1 MKYKKLKGSGLEIS
15 EVGLG
20 TLTFGEQVNQK
31 TADEIVGYA
40 YEHGVTY
47 FDTAD
52 VYVNGQSEEILGNS
66 IKDIRNH
73 IILASKVGLP
83 TGKGPN
89 EKGLSRKRIVE
100 SVEKSLKRLQTDYLD
115 IYFLHVPDSETPLEE
130 TLDAANDLVRSGK
143 IRYYAVSNYAAWQIG
158 DAVWTA
164 KERRLAAP
172 IGTQNVYNLL
182 TRDIERELVPYV
194 NAHEIGLLV
203 YNPIA
208 GGLLSG
214 KYKDID
220 QFIRNT
226 RFDLKKNYQE
236 RYWNIPNFEAVK
248 RLSGAA
254 EVEGLSILEF
264 SLKWIQEKEYVT
276 STILGVSKLEQL
288 KQNLAVYDMP
298 ELSERLKLIAD
309 QVWDDLSNKRFQY
322 NR

>member
-52 VYVNGQSEEILGNS
+52 IYVNGQSEEILGNS
-66 IKDIRNH
+66 IKGIRNH

-115 IYFLHVPDSETPLEE
+115 IYFLHVPDSGTPLEE

-182 TRDIERELVPYV
+182 TRDIERELVSYI
-194 NAHEIGLLV
+194 NTHEIGLLV

-236 RYWNIPNFEAVK
+236 RYWNVPNFEAVK
-248 RLSGAA
+248 RLSEAA

-288 KQNLAVYDMP
+288 KQNLSVYDTP

>member
-31 TADEIVGYA
+31 TADEIVSYA
-40 YEHGVTY
+40 YEQGVTY

-52 VYVNGQSEEILGNS
+52 IYVNGQSEEILGNS
-66 IKDIRNH
+66 IKDIRSH

-100 SVEKSLKRLQTDYLD
+100 SVEKSLKRLKTDYLD
-115 IYFLHVPDSETPLEE
+115 IYYFHAPDSETPLEE
-130 TLDAANDLVRSGK
+130 TLDTANDLVRSGK
-143 IRYYAVSNYAAWQIG
+143 IRYYAVSNYAAWQVG
-158 DAVWTA
+158 DAAWTA
-164 KERRLAAP
+164 KTRHLAAP
-172 IGTQNVYNLL
+172 VGTQNVYNLL
-182 TRDIERELVPYV
+182 ARDIEREFVSYI
-194 NAHEIGLLV
+194 NTHEIGLLV

-236 RYWNIPNFEAVK
+236 RYWNVPNFEAVK
-248 RLSGAA
+248 RLSEAA
-254 EVEGLSILEF
+254 EVEGISILEF

-288 KQNLAVYDMP
+288 KQNLAVYETP
-298 ELSERLKLIAD
+298 ALSERLNLIAD